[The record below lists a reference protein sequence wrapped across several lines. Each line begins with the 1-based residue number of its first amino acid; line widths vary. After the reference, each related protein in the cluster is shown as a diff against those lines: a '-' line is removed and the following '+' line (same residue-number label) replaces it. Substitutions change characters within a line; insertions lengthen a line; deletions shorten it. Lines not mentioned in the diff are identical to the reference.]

1 MEKKS
6 SEQTIHHKLEN
17 IIKDM
22 VDKEIDLKTALREF
36 EKIYFE
42 QTARKHEGNRTK
54 MAKVLRIHRNTLH
67 NRIKILKIK
76 MKY

>member
-17 IIKDM
+17 IVKDM

-54 MAKVLRIHRNTLH
+54 MSKALRIHRNTLH
-67 NRIKILKIK
+67 NRVKILKIK
-76 MKY
+76 MRY